1 MAIPLSLLII
11 IAATLFALAV
21 AIAIAYWKFPL
32 HLIYKSKVGYENMFD
47 AINDPL
53 AVVSTGYIVQRAN
66 KAYISLIAKSFQS
79 AIGQRCYSLLR
90 GRNEPCIDCRMPQ
103 AISSQKQQIV
113 ERSPHPSGKGTI
125 RLSFTPCAFEADDP
139 NSRSIIEYIRDITVL
154 EQLKT
159 DLEEKNKT
167 LAQAM
172 RTLKQ
177 AQRNIR
183 EDLRLARQIQE
194 GILPKAAPQFHGFT
208 IALTYHPVADV
219 GGDLYDFLAFSPDK
233 LGVFIGDASGHGLAS
248 SLIGTISKMS
258 LYNNSKQEMPPH
270 HIIAAIN
277 HDLYMNIQTNH
288 YLTCFL
294 GFFDRM
300 KQTFTY
306 SRAGHPI
313 PVVLRKDG
321 TILMLNSA
329 GTFAGVIE
337 DVTFEEVTFNYKKG
351 DRIFLFTDGI
361 YEVQKLEENYFGYD
375 KFIKIL
381 SGMHETPFNDIIPK
395 IEEQFSVYT
404 YNDDYTLIVI
414 EIKDDAESVEDTA
427 LDPESK
433 G

>member
-32 HLIYKSKVGYENMFD
+32 HLIYKSKVGYESMLD
-47 AINDPL
+47 AVNDPL
-53 AVVSTGYIVQRAN
+53 AVVSGDYVVQRAN
-66 KAYISLIAKSFQS
+66 RAYFSLVAGSFKSS
-79 AIGQRCYSLLR
+79 IGERCYALLR
-90 GRNEPCIDCRMPQ
+90 GRSEPCTDCRMSH
-103 AISSQKQQIV
+103 ALAHQKQEVV

-125 RLSFTPCAFEADDP
+125 RLSFSPFALDTESQNAHHV
-139 NSRSIIEYIRDITVL
+139 IEHIRDISVL
-154 EQLKT
+154 EQLKS

-194 GILPKAAPQFHGFT
+194 GILPKSAPQFKGFS
-208 IALTYHPVADV
+208 ISLTYHPVADV
-219 GGDLYDFLAFSPDK
+219 GGDLYDFLSVTPEK
-233 LGVFIGDASGHGLAS
+233 LGVFVGDASGHGLAS

-258 LYNNSKQEMPPH
+258 LFNNSKQEMPPH
-270 HIIAAIN
+270 DIITAIN
-277 HDLYMNIQTNH
+277 RDLYMNIQTNH

-294 GFFDRM
+294 GFFD
-300 KQTFTY
+300 QVQQSFTY

-321 TILMLNSA
+321 TILTLNSA

-337 DVTFEEVTFNYKKG
+337 DAAFEEATFTYRKG
-351 DRIFLFTDGI
+351 DRFFIFTDGI

-375 KFIKIL
+375 KFVKVL
-381 SGMHETPFNDIIPK
+381 GSMHGVPFNEIIPR
-395 IEEQFSVYT
+395 IEERFSEYT

-414 EIKDDAESVEDTA
+414 EVNDDPIAIEDTTVA
-427 LDPESK
+427 TEI
-433 G
+433 

>member
-1 MAIPLSLLII
+1 MMAIPLSLLII

-32 HLIYKSKVGYENMFD
+32 HLIYKSKVGYEGMLD

-53 AVVSTGYIVQRAN
+53 AVVGSDYVIRRVN
-66 KAYISLIAKSFQS
+66 KAYASLVSTSFQHC
-79 AIGQRCYSLLR
+79 IGQKCYSLLR
-90 GRNEPCIDCRMPQ
+90 RRSEPCTDCRMTH
-103 AISSQKQQIV
+103 AISHQKQQVV
-113 ERSPHPSGKGTI
+113 ERSPHPLHNGTI
-125 RLSFTPCAFEADDP
+125 RLSFTPYLLETETPGMRCV
-139 NSRSIIEYIRDITVL
+139 IEHISDITVL

-159 DLEEKNKT
+159 DLEEKNRT
-167 LAQAM
+167 LGQAM

-194 GILPKAAPQFHGFT
+194 GILPKSAPAFEGFT
-208 IALTYHPVADV
+208 ITLTYHPVADV
-219 GGDLYDFLAFSPDK
+219 GGDLYDFLPFSKDK

-258 LYNNSKQEMPPH
+258 LFNNSKQELPPRD
-270 HIIAAIN
+270 IIAAIN
-277 HDLYMNIQTNH
+277 HDLFMNIQTNH

-294 GFFDRM
+294 GFFD
-300 KQTFTY
+300 KTAQTFTY

-313 PVVLRKDG
+313 PAVLRRDG
-321 TILMLNSA
+321 TIQMLNSA

-337 DVTFEEVTFNYKKG
+337 EVNFEESVFQYEKG
-351 DRIFLFTDGI
+351 DRFFLFTDGI

-375 KFIKIL
+375 KFIKTL
-381 SGMHETPFNDIIPK
+381 GEMHGVPFDEIIPR
-395 IEEQFSVYT
+395 IEERFSEYS

-414 EIKDDAESVEDTA
+414 EVQDDSTSAEETTFDAER
-427 LDPESK
+427 
-433 G
+433 